1 MTSPEIASSEVPAIT
16 SDEEAIAVARAFAAE
31 IAVGASDRDRDRATP
46 REQLEQLGRSGLLGI
61 TVPADHGGAEVSC
74 ETVAHVFRIMAVADP
89 AVAQIPQNHF
99 AFVAN
104 VARAGT
110 GPQKELFLGEALRGA
125 RFGNALS
132 ERGTKD
138 IFDFRTRLRADGA
151 GTYRLT
157 GRKYY
162 CTGAL
167 TADWVPVYALD
178 DADELVIAF
187 VERSATGLEVI
198 DDWSA
203 MGQRGTGSGT
213 TILEDV
219 HVPELHVIRDRG
231 LHRAPATRTAFAQLM
246 LAAIQVGI
254 AENAL
259 ADAAEFVRTRTRPWV
274 DSGLER
280 ASDDP
285 HVLGEFGRAATLLH
299 AAQAMLERAARALD
313 HAIRTGTPAALTES
327 SLAVGEA
334 KAYGGEI
341 AVRIASDLFALA
353 GTAATDEKHN
363 LHRHWRNARTLT
375 LHDPARWKYH
385 HVGNFVL
392 NAAPPPSRS
401 LI

>member
-99 AFVAN
+99 
-104 VARAGT
+104 
-110 GPQKELFLGEALRGA
+110 
-125 RFGNALS
+125 
-132 ERGTKD
+132 
-138 IFDFRTRLRADGA
+138 
-151 GTYRLT
+151 
-157 GRKYY
+157 
-162 CTGAL
+162 
-167 TADWVPVYALD
+167 
-178 DADELVIAF
+178 AF